1 MIPARSLNCLEGRYY
16 ALSLAK
22 QPKAL
27 GFRFQPLS
35 TQDFSFL
42 QNSLDTHILISVIL
56 KVNIC
61 GLYPQ
66 RGITPYLFKG
76 KCPHCGSEKTHILND
91 DDFKALEFWQKPIKD
106 ALKGFPITVINTEEH
121 TAQLSHKDQ
130 RENFGSQTEK
140 YELRFQDILLNNET
154 PVDILSSTTTM
165 EVGIDIGSLIAVGL
179 RNIPPMRENYQQRA
193 GRAGRRGSGLSTI
206 VTFCGDNAHDNLY
219 FNDPVPMFR
228 GDPRKPYID
237 IDSDKLV
244 HRHLAMILFQKF
256 LVQNNESLDSVPAVK
271 FLDNQ
276 LESFKNFAADFKIA
290 EKSILLPK
298 NFSLNMKTFRA
309 EILDSLNLLELKRNI
324 HPELFGV
331 NDNGEISRNAKSL
344 LDALYEEGII
354 PTYSFPKNVVSV
366 YIQDNSGK
374 IDYQPDRGLDIAISE
389 YAPGRSIVVDKQTY
403 QIGGIYFQGDEWRKA
418 PAKRFIED
426 KNYVKDL
433 LSCEK
438 CGWFGLKEENYKKCP
453 FCGNENIKFENPML
467 KPWGFAPKNAMPIS
481 QAQLEEEYSFAQPPE
496 YSTLPENE
504 EMTTIKSCKN
514 IRLATRKNQRIIM
527 LNKGPAENGFVICKD
542 CGATMPN
549 TRKDNQL
556 EKGVGRPYRSKI
568 KCSHSKTMTVNLG
581 FDFVTDMLVL
591 EIAPDD
597 KKIDTRNDNK
607 NLWLPRAAQSF
618 AEAFRLAASQELD
631 VDFNELVTGYRIRRM
646 NNEQTFVDI
655 YIYDNLS
662 SGAGYSVRISTEI
675 ENLLNQTRKI
685 LSSCECESACKNC
698 LKHYRNQFVHG
709 KLDRFYGLNLL
720 EWGIS
725 GKLAEEIPLST
736 QKKYFDSI
744 KSFFKVEECDK
755 KFYLETKKLKCEVT
769 IYPAMLAPKF
779 SEDKIYI
786 CDSYFKYAK
795 PYVKSQIE
803 DFLAR
808 QKN

>member
-1 MIPARSLNCLEGRYY
+1 M
-16 ALSLAK
+16 
-22 QPKAL
+22 
-27 GFRFQPLS
+27 
-35 TQDFSFL
+35 
-42 QNSLDTHILISVIL
+42 
-56 KVNIC
+56 
-61 GLYPQ
+61 
-66 RGITPYLFKG
+66 
-76 KCPHCGSEKTHILND
+76 
-91 DDFKALEFWQKPIKD
+91 EFWRNPIKN
-106 ALKGFPITVINTEEH
+106 ALKSLPIIVIDTEEH

-130 RENFGSQTEK
+130 RENFWSQTEK
-140 YELRFQDILLNNET
+140 YELRFQDILLSNET
-154 PVDILSSTTTM
+154 PIDILSSTTTM

-237 IDSDKLV
+237 IDSEKLI
-244 HRHLAMILFQKF
+244 HRHLSMILFQKF
-256 LVQNNESLDSVPAVK
+256 LAKSNESLDSVPTVN

-276 LESFKNFAADFKIA
+276 LESFKKFVADFKVS
-290 EKSILLPK
+290 EKAVLLPEK
-298 NFSLNMKTFRA
+298 FSLNMKSFRA
-309 EILDSLNLLELKRNI
+309 EILDSLNLLELKRNL

-331 NDNGEISRNAKSL
+331 NDEGELSRNAKSL
-344 LDALYEEGII
+344 LDALYEEGVI

-374 IDYQPDRGLDIAISE
+374 VEYQPDRGLDIAISE

-403 QIGGIYFQGDEWRKA
+403 QIGGIYFQGDEWRKE

-433 LSCEK
+433 LSCDK

-467 KPWGFAPKNAMPIS
+467 KPWGFAPKNAMAIS

-504 EMTTIKSCKN
+504 EMTNIKSFKN

-527 LNKGPAENGFVICKD
+527 LNKGPVENGFVICKD

-549 TRKDNQL
+549 TQKDNPL
-556 EKGVGRPYRSKI
+556 KNIGRPYKSKF
-568 KCSHSKTMTVNLG
+568 KCTHSKTMTVNLG
-581 FDFVTDMLVL
+581 FDFITDMLVL
-591 EIAPDD
+591 EIALDN

-618 AEAFRLAASQELD
+618 AEAFRLATSQELD
-631 VDFNELVTGYRIRRM
+631 VDFNELVTGYRIRRT
-646 NNEQTFVDI
+646 NQEQTFVDI

-685 LSSCECESACKNC
+685 LTSCNCKSACKNC
-698 LKHYRNQFVHG
+698 LKHCRNQFVHG
-709 KLDRFYGLNLL
+709 KLDRFYGLDLL

-725 GKLAEEIPLST
+725 GKLADEIPSAA

-744 KSFFKVEECDK
+744 KSFFKVEEVNN
-755 KFYLETKKLKCEVT
+755 KFYLETKNRKYEVI
-769 IYPAMLAPKF
+769 IYPAMLAEKF
-779 SEDKIYI
+779 EENKIYI
-786 CDSYFKYAK
+786 CDSYFKYAN

-803 DFLAR
+803 DFLIR
-808 QKN
+808 